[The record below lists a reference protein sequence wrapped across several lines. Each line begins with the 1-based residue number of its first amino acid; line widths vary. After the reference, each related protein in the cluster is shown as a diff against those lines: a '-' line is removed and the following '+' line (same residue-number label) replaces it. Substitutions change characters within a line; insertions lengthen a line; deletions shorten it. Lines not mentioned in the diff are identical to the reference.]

1 MTDRII
7 ALCIL
12 CLVFGLPLGVAAVFT
27 GELILDFVFFWP
39 LFMSVLWITGGLY
52 FWFQLERHWP
62 WGEDTP
68 PPTLPGNPLI
78 SILIPCFNEEKNAR
92 ETISAAL
99 AQRYANLEV
108 IAINDGSSDNTA
120 QVLQQL
126 AQEEPRLR
134 VIHLAANQGKAV
146 ALKAGAAAA
155 RGDLLVCIDGDAL
168 LDRDTA
174 AWLVAPLIHYPHV
187 GAVTGNPR
195 IRTRST
201 LIGRIQV
208 GEFSS
213 IIGLIK
219 RTQRIYGRVF
229 TVSGVIAAFRRQAL
243 ADVGYWSPD
252 MITEDID
259 ISWKL
264 QLRHWDIFFE
274 PRALC
279 WILMPETL
287 KGLWKQR
294 LRWAQGGA
302 EVFLVNLRRLFHW
315 QHHRMWP
322 LFLEY
327 ACSTLWA
334 FAYAIT
340 ILLFILSRL
349 IPLPDNL
356 AVHSLFPPEFTG
368 MLLGLMC
375 LLQFVASL
383 YIERRYEKKV
393 AKSLFWVIWF
403 PMVYWMIGL
412 LTTLVA
418 FPKVMVKRQRSRALG
433 ESGPGKRK
441 PVMNENTL
449 ILTEHR
455 VLPRLVDA
463 GLTLLAWLGFL
474 FFLYAN
480 LLMQFIAPPSPNWE
494 TLMDSLN
501 TALMYLLI
509 AALNGWLLILWYH
522 YNRRRAHTRRHTAVL
537 ALRDDELASSFNVA
551 PQIISEMS
559 RYNLLTVYHDQIGQ
573 IIDLK
578 SHALPPPQEESDDA

>member
-7 ALCIL
+7 AFSIL
-12 CLVFGLPLGVAAVFT
+12 CLVFGLPLGVAALFT

-52 FWFQLERHWP
+52 FWFQLERRWP
-62 WGEDTP
+62 WGKETP
-68 PPTLPGNPLI
+68 APTLAGEPLI
-78 SILIPCFNEEKNAR
+78 SILIPCFNEERNAR
-92 ETISAAL
+92 ETIGAAL
-99 AQRYANLEV
+99 AQRYENIEV

-120 QVLQQL
+120 RVLHQL
-126 AQEEPRLR
+126 ALEQPRLR
-134 VIHLAANQGKAV
+134 VINLAENQGKAV

-174 AWLVAPLIHYPHV
+174 AYLVAPLIQYPHV

-287 KGLWKQR
+287 RGLWKQR

-302 EVFLVNLRRLFHW
+302 EVFLVNLRRIVRW
-315 QHHRMWP
+315 EHHSMWP

-327 ACSTLWA
+327 ALSTLWA
-334 FAYAIT
+334 FAYAVT
-340 ILLFILSRL
+340 VLLFIISHVA
-349 IPLPDNL
+349 PVPANL
-356 AVHSLFPPEFTG
+356 TVETLFPPAFTG
-368 MLLGLMC
+368 LLLGVMC
-375 LLQFVASL
+375 LMQFLVSL
-383 YIERRYEKKV
+383 YIERRYERKV
-393 AKSLFWVIWF
+393 AGSLFWVIWF

-412 LTTLVA
+412 FTTLVA
-418 FPKVMVKRQRSRALG
+418 FPKVMLKRQRARARWI
-433 ESGPGKRK
+433 SPDRGKG
-441 PVMNENTL
+441 
-449 ILTEHR
+449 
-455 VLPRLVDA
+455 RL
-463 GLTLLAWLGFL
+463 
-474 FFLYAN
+474 
-480 LLMQFIAPPSPNWE
+480 Q
-494 TLMDSLN
+494 
-501 TALMYLLI
+501 
-509 AALNGWLLILWYH
+509 
-522 YNRRRAHTRRHTAVL
+522 
-537 ALRDDELASSFNVA
+537 
-551 PQIISEMS
+551 
-559 RYNLLTVYHDQIGQ
+559 
-573 IIDLK
+573 
-578 SHALPPPQEESDDA
+578 

>member
-134 VIHLAANQGKAV
+134 VIHLAAN
-146 ALKAGAAAA
+146 
-155 RGDLLVCIDGDAL
+155 
-168 LDRDTA
+168 
-174 AWLVAPLIHYPHV
+174 
-187 GAVTGNPR
+187 
-195 IRTRST
+195 RTRST

-349 IPLPDNL
+349 MPLPDNL

-418 FPKVMVKRQRSRALG
+418 FPKVMVKRQRSRARWV
-433 ESGPGKRK
+433 SPDRGK
-441 PVMNENTL
+441 
-449 ILTEHR
+449 
-455 VLPRLVDA
+455 
-463 GLTLLAWLGFL
+463 G
-474 FFLYAN
+474 
-480 LLMQFIAPPSPNWE
+480 
-494 TLMDSLN
+494 SL
-501 TALMYLLI
+501 
-509 AALNGWLLILWYH
+509 
-522 YNRRRAHTRRHTAVL
+522 
-537 ALRDDELASSFNVA
+537 
-551 PQIISEMS
+551 
-559 RYNLLTVYHDQIGQ
+559 
-573 IIDLK
+573 
-578 SHALPPPQEESDDA
+578 

>member
-1 MTDRII
+1 MTDRLL
-7 ALCIL
+7 AFCIL
-12 CLVFGLPLGVAAVFT
+12 CLVFGLPFGVAAVFT

-62 WGEDTP
+62 WSHDMP
-68 PPTLPGNPLI
+68 APSLPGNPLV
-78 SILIPCFNEEKNAR
+78 SILIPCFNEAQNAR
-92 ETISAAL
+92 ETIAAAM
-99 AQRYANLEV
+99 AQRYPNIEV

-120 QVLQQL
+120 AVL
-126 AQEEPRLR
+126 AQIAQEQPGLR
-134 VIHLAANQGKAV
+134 VIHLAENQGKAV

-174 AWLVAPLIHYPHV
+174 AYLVAPLIQYPHV

-243 ADVGYWSPD
+243 AEVGYWSPD

-264 QLRHWDIFFE
+264 QLHHWDIFFE

-287 KGLWKQR
+287 KGLWRQR

-302 EVFLVNLRRLFHW
+302 EVFLVNLRILTRW
-315 QHHRMWP
+315 EHHRMWP
-322 LFLEY
+322 LFAEY
-327 ACSTLWA
+327 ALSTFWA
-334 FAYAIT
+334 FAYAT
-340 ILLFILSRL
+340 TVLLFILSYL
-349 IPLPDNL
+349 APLPANL
-356 AVHSLFPPEFTG
+356 TVECLFPPGFTG
-368 MLLGLMC
+368 MLLGVMC
-375 LLQFVASL
+375 LLQFVVSL
-383 YIERRYEKKV
+383 YIERRYERQV
-393 AKSLFWVIWF
+393 AGALFWVIWF

-412 LTTLVA
+412 FTTVVA
-418 FPKVMVKRQRSRALG
+418 FPKVMLKRQRARARWV
-433 ESGPGKRK
+433 SPDRGKRS
-441 PVMNENTL
+441 
-449 ILTEHR
+449 I
-455 VLPRLVDA
+455 
-463 GLTLLAWLGFL
+463 
-474 FFLYAN
+474 
-480 LLMQFIAPPSPNWE
+480 
-494 TLMDSLN
+494 
-501 TALMYLLI
+501 
-509 AALNGWLLILWYH
+509 
-522 YNRRRAHTRRHTAVL
+522 
-537 ALRDDELASSFNVA
+537 
-551 PQIISEMS
+551 
-559 RYNLLTVYHDQIGQ
+559 
-573 IIDLK
+573 
-578 SHALPPPQEESDDA
+578 

>member
-27 GELILDFVFFWP
+27 GELILDFVFSGRCLCQCCGSPGVSTSGFSWN
-39 LFMSVLWITGGLY
+39 VTG
-52 FWFQLERHWP
+52 R
-62 WGEDTP
+62 GEDTP

-120 QVLQQL
+120 RVLQQL

-174 AWLVAPLIHYPHV
+174 ARLVAPLIHYPHV

-229 TVSGVIAAFRRQAL
+229 TVSGVIAAFRRRAL

-294 LRWAQGGA
+294 LALGPW
-302 EVFLVNLRRLFHW
+302 RR
-315 QHHRMWP
+315 R
-322 LFLEY
+322 
-327 ACSTLWA
+327 S
-334 FAYAIT
+334 
-340 ILLFILSRL
+340 LSGQSAPPVSL
-349 IPLPDNL
+349 AASPDVA
-356 AVHSLFPPEFTG
+356 AVSG
-368 MLLGLMC
+368 VC
-375 LLQFVASL
+375 LLHAV
-383 YIERRYEKKV
+383 
-393 AKSLFWVIWF
+393 
-403 PMVYWMIGL
+403 GL
-412 LTTLVA
+412 C
-418 FPKVMVKRQRSRALG
+418 
-433 ESGPGKRK
+433 
-441 PVMNENTL
+441 
-449 ILTEHR
+449 
-455 VLPRLVDA
+455 
-463 GLTLLAWLGFL
+463 
-474 FFLYAN
+474 
-480 LLMQFIAPPSPNWE
+480 
-494 TLMDSLN
+494 
-501 TALMYLLI
+501 
-509 AALNGWLLILWYH
+509 
-522 YNRRRAHTRRHTAVL
+522 
-537 ALRDDELASSFNVA
+537 LRDHHSAVY
-551 PQIISEMS
+551 PQ
-559 RYNLLTVYHDQIGQ
+559 
-573 IIDLK
+573 
-578 SHALPPPQEESDDA
+578 PPDAAA

>member
-7 ALCIL
+7 AFSIL
-12 CLVFGLPLGVAAVFT
+12 CLVFGLPLGVAALFT

-52 FWFQLERHWP
+52 FWFQLERHWS
-62 WGEDTP
+62 WDKQTP
-68 PPTLPGNPLI
+68 APTLDGDPLI
-78 SILIPCFNEEKNAR
+78 SILIPCFNEERNAR

-99 AQRYANLEV
+99 VQRYPNIEV

-120 QVLQQL
+120 EVLQQL
-126 AQEEPRLR
+126 AQEQPRLR
-134 VIHLAANQGKAV
+134 VIHLAENQGKAV

-174 AWLVAPLIHYPHV
+174 AYLVEPLIKYPHV

-302 EVFLVNLRRLFHW
+302 EVFLVNLRKIVRW
-315 QHHRMWP
+315 EHHRMWP

-327 ACSTLWA
+327 ALSTLWA
-334 FAYAIT
+334 FAYAVT
-340 ILLFILSRL
+340 VLLFIVSH
-349 IPLPDNL
+349 IITLPTNL
-356 AVHSLFPPEFTG
+356 TVESLFPPEFTG
-368 MLLGLMC
+368 LLLGVMC
-375 LLQFVASL
+375 LMQFLVSL
-383 YIERRYEKKV
+383 YIERRYERNV
-393 AKSLFWVIWF
+393 ASSLFWVIWF

-412 LTTLVA
+412 FTTLVA
-418 FPKVMVKRQRSRALG
+418 FPKVMLKRQRARARWI
-433 ESGPGKRK
+433 SPDRGKGS
-441 PVMNENTL
+441 
-449 ILTEHR
+449 I
-455 VLPRLVDA
+455 
-463 GLTLLAWLGFL
+463 
-474 FFLYAN
+474 
-480 LLMQFIAPPSPNWE
+480 Q
-494 TLMDSLN
+494 
-501 TALMYLLI
+501 
-509 AALNGWLLILWYH
+509 
-522 YNRRRAHTRRHTAVL
+522 
-537 ALRDDELASSFNVA
+537 
-551 PQIISEMS
+551 
-559 RYNLLTVYHDQIGQ
+559 
-573 IIDLK
+573 
-578 SHALPPPQEESDDA
+578 